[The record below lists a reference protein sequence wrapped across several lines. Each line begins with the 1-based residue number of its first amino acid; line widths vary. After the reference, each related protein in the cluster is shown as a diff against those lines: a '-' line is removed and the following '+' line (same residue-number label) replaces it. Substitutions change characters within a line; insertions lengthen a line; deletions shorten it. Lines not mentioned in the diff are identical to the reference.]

1 VKDRTSLIADVA
13 AIDSRQIGPMRSILK
28 QHVPNHDMW
37 LFAASIMWA
46 FIVLAAMIFVTFA

>member
-1 VKDRTSLIADVA
+1 
-13 AIDSRQIGPMRSILK
+13 MRSILK